1 MDPRLVT
8 VAEQLLLIERELRV
22 QGWWEMQ
29 PPSVEALASQ
39 EPFCVDTLA
48 FEQWLQWIFLP
59 RMKQLLEAGAALPS
73 VSGIQPMAEQVYG
86 GGQALKARGLIR
98 LLGEFDRLIVGAT

>member
-1 MDPRLVT
+1 MDARVLA

-22 QGWWEMQ
+22 QGWWD
-29 PPSVEALASQ
+29 ALAPSAQALSSQ

-59 RMKQLLEAGAALPS
+59 RMKQMVEAGAALPR
-73 VSGIQPMAEQVYG
+73 VSGIHPMAEQAV
-86 GGQALKARGLIR
+86 GGQAKKARETLKLPR
-98 LLGEFDRLIVGAT
+98 

>member
-1 MDPRLVT
+1 MDARVPAL
-8 VAEQLLLIERELRV
+8 AEQLLLIERELRV
-22 QGWWEMQ
+22 QGWWQ
-29 PPSVEALASQ
+29 AQAPSAEALSSQ

-59 RMKQLLEAGAALPS
+59 RMKQLLEVGAALPS

-86 GGQALKARGLIR
+86 GQIEKARALIK
-98 LLGEFDRLIVGAT
+98 LLGEFDQLIVGAT

>member
-1 MDPRLVT
+1 MDARMPEL
-8 VAEQLLLIERELRV
+8 AEQLLLIERELRV
-22 QGWWEMQ
+22 LGWWQ
-29 PPSVEALASQ
+29 TQAPSEHALCSQ
-39 EPFCVDTLA
+39 QPFCVDTMA

-86 GGQALKARGLIR
+86 GEAAKARVLIK
-98 LLGEFDRLIVGAT
+98 LLGEFDQLLSGAT

>member
-1 MDPRLVT
+1 MDRRLPEI
-8 VAEQLLLIERELRV
+8 AQQLLLIERELRV
-22 QGWWEMQ
+22 LGLW
-29 PPSVEALASQ
+29 SVDSPAPEALASV
-39 EPFCVDTLA
+39 EPFCVDTLR

-86 GGQALKARGLIR
+86 GGQAVKARGLIR
-98 LLGEFDRLIVGAT
+98 LLGEFDRLLVGAT

>member
-1 MDPRLVT
+1 MDARVPA

-22 QGWWEMQ
+22 QGWWSEES
-29 PPSVEALASQ
+29 PSAEALASEQ
-39 EPFCVDTLA
+39 PFCVDSLA

-59 RMKQLLEAGAALPS
+59 RMKGLLEKGGALPS

-86 GGQALKARGLIR
+86 ARIEQARVLIR
-98 LLGEFDRLIVGAT
+98 LLGEFDQLIVSGAT

>member
-1 MDPRLVT
+1 MDARVPAL
-8 VAEQLLLIERELRV
+8 AEQLLLIERELRV
-22 QGWWEMQ
+22 QGWWQ
-29 PPSVEALASQ
+29 AQAPSAEALSSQ

-59 RMKQLLEAGAALPS
+59 RMKLLLEAGAALPS

-86 GGQALKARGLIR
+86 GQLVKAGALIK
-98 LLGEFDRLIVGAT
+98 LLGEFDQLIVGAT

>member
-1 MDPRLVT
+1 MDARVLA

-22 QGWWEMQ
+22 LGWWQ
-29 PPSVEALASQ
+29 AQAPSAEALSSQ
-39 EPFCVDTLA
+39 QPFCVDTLA

-59 RMKQLLEAGAALPS
+59 RMKQLLETGAALPS

-86 GGQALKARGLIR
+86 GQLEKARALIK
-98 LLGEFDRLIVGAT
+98 LLGEFDQLIVGAT

>member
-1 MDPRLVT
+1 MDARVPL

-22 QGWWEMQ
+22 QGWWEAQ
-29 PPSVEALASQ
+29 APSAQALSSQ
-39 EPFCVDTLA
+39 QPFCVDTLA

-59 RMKQLLEAGAALPS
+59 RMKQLLETGAALPK

-86 GGQALKARGLIR
+86 GQAEKARRLIQ
-98 LLGEFDRLIVGAT
+98 LLGEFDRLIIGAT

>member
-1 MDPRLVT
+1 MDARVLA

-22 QGWWEMQ
+22 LGWWQ
-29 PPSVEALASQ
+29 AQAPSAEALSSQ
-39 EPFCVDTLA
+39 QPFCVDTLA

-59 RMKQLLEAGAALPS
+59 RMKQLLETGAALPS

-86 GGQALKARGLIR
+86 GQLEKARALIK